1 MCEHKGT
8 FARRPGDKVRIIMSR
23 RISRASIAVSVLII
37 LAGCSGGGSLFN
49 PNPGVGEDSSATE
62 SATQDGIGQG
72 NTTDPPAA
80 VATPDAD
87 FSDPAGDPLG
97 WEAGY
102 WYNESIVVDQ
112 SDGLSDQEMKAYVGR
127 AMARVEYVRQLEFK
141 SSVPVSVI
149 SRAEYRSQRDATGQ
163 SAESQEFQEWNN
175 QVWEALFAVG
185 ESESTQQAIEQTRG
199 SAVAGFYSPR
209 DDEITIVTETPETPT
224 IDNTTLIHELVHAVQ
239 DQHYDLTK
247 DRYAATTQDGQL
259 AVDGLIEGDA
269 RYVES
274 AYVDR
279 CGNSWECVELPDNT
293 GENSGSSGGPSNL
306 GIFVTIFQPYSDG
319 VGYIN
324 HLRESGGWAAVND
337 RFDSP
342 PVASEQIIHRTD
354 ETPQPITYTDRSSA
368 KWDRFESVG
377 QDGSDTVGEASIFV
391 MFWNQARTVGAETVR
406 PQTLTQPTNQ
416 YDAYNYIADPS
427 TGWENDRLFPYQTQ
441 SGMSTEYGYVW
452 VTTWESNEDAT
463 EFRNAYR
470 SILTARDAITPTPTP
485 QQPGSETMNTEST
498 TYVIPDGSYADAF
511 RVTQDG
517 TRVIIV
523 NGPDVDSLDKIR
535 SQPDRSAS
543 S

>member
-1 MCEHKGT
+1 
-8 FARRPGDKVRIIMSR
+8 MSR
-23 RISRASIAVSVLII
+23 RISRASIALSLLIV

-49 PNPGVGEDSSATE
+49 PNVGEDSSSTE
-62 SATQDGIGQG
+62 SATAEGIGQENG
-72 NTTDPPAA
+72 TGPPVA
-80 VATPDAD
+80 VATPDSD

-102 WYNESIVVDQ
+102 WYNESIEVDQ
-112 SDGLSDQEMKAYVGR
+112 ADGLTDAEMKAYVGR
-127 AMARVEYVRQLEFK
+127 AMARVEYLRQLEFK

-149 SRAEYRSQRDATGQ
+149 SRSEYRSQRD
-163 SAESQEFQEWNN
+163 ESTRSSENQEFQQWNN

-185 ESESTQQAIEQTRG
+185 ESESTQQAIEETRG
-199 SAVAGFYSPR
+199 SSVAGFYDPR
-209 DDEITIVTETPETPT
+209 DDAITIVTDTPDTPT
-224 IDNTTLIHELVHAVQ
+224 IENTTLIHELVHAVQ
-239 DQHYDLTK
+239 DQQYDLTK

-259 AVDGLIEGDA
+259 ATDGLIEGDA

-274 AYVDR
+274 AYGDR
-279 CGNSWECVELPDNT
+279 CGSSWECVELPDDT
-293 GENSGSSGGPSNL
+293 GEDSGSSGGPSNL

-324 HLRESGGWAAVND
+324 HLRESGGWDAVND
-337 RFDSP
+337 RFKSP
-342 PVASEQIIHRTD
+342 PVASEQVIHRTD
-354 ETPQPITYTDRSSA
+354 ETPQPISYTDRSSA
-368 KWDRFESVG
+368 KWERFESVG

-441 SGMSTEYGYVW
+441 NGVSTESESESEYGYVW

-470 SILTARDAITPTPTP
+470 SILTARDATTP
-485 QQPGSETMNTEST
+485 QRVESENTGSTAKTAKTT
-498 TYVIPDGSYADAF
+498 TYVIPDGPYADAF

-517 TRVIIV
+517 TQVTIV
-523 NGPDVDSLDKIR
+523 NGPNVTSLDNIR
-535 SQPDRSAS
+535 AQSKPSSA
-543 S
+543 

>member
-1 MCEHKGT
+1 
-8 FARRPGDKVRIIMSR
+8 MSR
-23 RISRASIAVSVLII
+23 RISRASIALSVLII

-49 PNPGVGEDSSATE
+49 PGLGEDSSSTE
-62 SATQDGIGQG
+62 STAGEGIEQG
-72 NTTDPPAA
+72 NNADPPPQ
-80 VATPDAD
+80 VATPDAN

-97 WEAGY
+97 WESGY
-102 WYNESIVVDQ
+102 WYNESITVDQ
-112 SDGLSDQEMKAYVGR
+112 TNGLSDEEMKAYVGR
-127 AMARVEYVRQLEFK
+127 GMARVEYIRQLEFK

-149 SRAEYRSQRDATGQ
+149 SRSEYRSQRDGNTQSTEGQ
-163 SAESQEFQEWNN
+163 QFQAWNN

-185 ESESTQQAIEQTRG
+185 ESASTQQAIEETRG
-199 SAVAGFYSPR
+199 SSVAGFYSPS
-209 DDEITIVTETPETPT
+209 DDAITIVTDTPESAS

-239 DQHYDLTK
+239 DQHYDLTEE
-247 DRYAATTQDGQL
+247 RYAATTQDGQL

-279 CGNSWECVELPDNT
+279 CGGSWECVELPTDT
-293 GENSGSSGGPSNL
+293 GRDSGSGGGPSNL

-337 RFDSP
+337 RFESP
-342 PVASEQIIHRTD
+342 PVASEQVIHRTN
-354 ETPQPITYTDRSSA
+354 ETPQPITYTDRSSTN
-368 KWDRFESVG
+368 WSQFESVG

-406 PQTLTQPTNQ
+406 PQALTQPTNQ

-427 TGWENDRLFPYQTQ
+427 AGWENDRLFPYRTQ
-441 SGMSTEYGYVW
+441 DGKATEYGYVW

-470 SILTARDAITPTPTP
+470 SILTARDATTP
-485 QQPGSETMNTEST
+485 QQTGSENPGSTAQTT
-498 TYVIPDGSYADAF
+498 RTYVIPDGPYADSF

-517 TRVIIV
+517 TQVVIV
-523 NGPDVDSLDKIR
+523 NGPETESLDKIR
-535 SQPDRSAS
+535 SQSESTMAS
-543 S
+543 